1 MKSYLPMSTTKKIVF
16 FTGSGISKESGIE
29 TFRDAI
35 DGLWYQ
41 YVIEDVASI
50 QGWRKNKELMLEFHN
65 KRRAQLKEVYPNKA
79 HELITLAEN
88 YMQVTV
94 ITQNVDNLHE
104 QAGSSKILHLHGQLN
119 KVRSTYN
126 PDLVYDW
133 EGDLKIGDKCEKGS
147 QLRPHVVWFGESLD
161 EQIYK
166 SAIQAIKT
174 CDLMVVIGTSLN
186 VYPANELLEYLNYD
200 AELYIIDPENIECLF
215 PSKLKRKVVKHYQTK
230 ATIGMQQFFELKIKI

>member
-1 MKSYLPMSTTKKIVF
+1 MKSYLPMLTTKKIVF

-50 QGWRKNKELMLEFHN
+50 EGWRKNKEVMLEFHN
-65 KRRAQLKEVYPNKA
+65 KRRAQLKEVNPNKG

-133 EGDLKIGDKCEKGS
+133 EGDLKIGDKCVKGS

-161 EQIYK
+161 EQIYQ
-166 SAIQAIKT
+166 SAIQEIKA
-174 CDLMVVIGTSLN
+174 CDLMVVIGTSLT
-186 VYPANELLEYLNYD
+186 VYPANELLEYLNSE
-200 AELYIIDPENIECLF
+200 AELYIIDPENLENLL
-215 PSKLKRKVVKHYQTK
+215 PNNVKRKVVKHYQMNVTK
-230 ATIGMQQFFELKIKI
+230 GMPLFFDEVLKI